1 MTRPSLFSPRPCI
14 ALDTI
19 FTNTDMRPI
28 LLSRSLKHLD
38 VGEVDLTSHIHVP
51 AMNVQSYARN
61 DCTGGFGHPMGHV
74 SSLPSTWCGLPP
86 GLVES
91 QLLGGSQSQWS
102 SAGSGRENCH
112 AQSLMKIHGDGPSFS
127 ISAPPPNAR
136 IPSSVSPSQHFALR
150 RPTPRLV
157 SCLKSV
163 TGTRS

>member
-1 MTRPSLFSPRPCI
+1 
-14 ALDTI
+14 
-19 FTNTDMRPI
+19 MRPR

-51 AMNVQSYARN
+51 AVNVQSYARN

-102 SAGSGRENCH
+102 SAGSVVFVFFLRMGTIQRLLGER
-112 AQSLMKIHGDGPSFS
+112 QGQVVTPRVFSLMK
-127 ISAPPPNAR
+127 
-136 IPSSVSPSQHFALR
+136 
-150 RPTPRLV
+150 PTPCVHSKRLRV
-157 SCLKSV
+157 YRQNAYMCVLHV
-163 TGTRS
+163 DVLPVHTGTF